1 MSSPY
6 LTIQIK
12 EWEHVTPD
20 ERGKQLEGVFL
31 PMDADVRDTVR
42 VLSRTGKLHIS
53 ELRAGLALEA
63 TSYVGRIT
71 LGNIQITIQPK
82 ITGTPL
88 LRLLRYAYGL
98 RQLESFDDA
107 EYSHEGQAFQDLLIH
122 QLVVEV
128 NELVAR
134 GLHRRYIRTDDE
146 LASPRGRIDVQKIAR
161 QGGVAQA
168 TLPCTYHPRQEDCL
182 INQVLLQGL
191 HLASTLT
198 NESTLR
204 IRLDRL
210 AHVFQESV
218 SSIKL
223 DHTILKQLHREMDRL
238 NNAYLPAITIIE
250 LLLEAEG
257 ISLDESLP
265 QIPLPG
271 FLFDMNLFF
280 QEVLSRFLKENL
292 QEYSVQDQYK
302 IRGMMAYDP
311 AHNPNRRKAPE
322 PRPDYI
328 ILQQAKVVSI
338 LDAKYRDLWEHSLP
352 PHMLYQLAIY
362 ALSQSGKL
370 DAAILYPT
378 VQHDAKEARI
388 VIRDPLRQ
396 STLAHVVLRPVNL
409 LHLDKVIS
417 RAENANTR
425 SERTALAQWLAF
437 GKDKHCSLLLS
448 LNFENH

>member
-1 MSSPY
+1 MSTPH
-6 LTIQIK
+6 LTVQLK
-12 EWEHVTPD
+12 EWEHITPGD
-20 ERGKQLEGVFL
+20 RGKQLEGVFL
-31 PMDADVRDTVR
+31 PVDAAVRDTVR
-42 VLSRTGKLHIS
+42 VLSTSDKLHIS

-107 EYSHEGQAFQDLLIH
+107 EYSHEGQAFQELLIH
-122 QLVVEV
+122 QFVVEV

-134 GLHRRYIRTDDE
+134 GLHRRYIRTDHE

-161 QGGVAQA
+161 QGGMIQA

-191 HLASTLT
+191 QLAATLT
-198 NESTLR
+198 NESALR
-204 IRLDRL
+204 IKLDRL
-210 AHVFQESV
+210 AHMFQESV
-218 SSIKL
+218 SSVRL
-223 DHTILKQLHREMDRL
+223 DHNTLKQLHREMDRL
-238 NNAYLPAITIIE
+238 NNAYVPAVTIIE

-265 QIPLPG
+265 QMPLPG

-280 QEVLSRFLKENL
+280 QELLSRFLKENL
-292 QEYSVQDQYK
+292 QGYTVQDQYK

-311 AHNPNRRKAPE
+311 DHNPNKRKAPE

-328 ILQQAKVVSI
+328 ILQQSKVVGI
-338 LDAKYRDLWEHSLP
+338 LDAKYRDLWERTLP
-352 PHMLYQLAIY
+352 SHMLYQLAIY
-362 ALSQSGKL
+362 ALSQSGRV

-378 VQHDAKEARI
+378 VQAGAKEARI
-388 VIRDPLRQ
+388 VLRDPLHQ

-409 LHLDKVIS
+409 LELDNIIS
-417 RAENANTR
+417 SADNVSTGRV
-425 SERTALAQWLAF
+425 RTALAQRLAF
-437 GKDKHCSLLLS
+437 G
-448 LNFENH
+448 EV

>member
-1 MSSPY
+1 MSTSR
-6 LTIQIK
+6 LTIQLK
-12 EWEHVTPD
+12 EWEHITPG
-20 ERGKQLEGVFL
+20 ERGKKLEGVFL
-31 PMDADVRDTVR
+31 PMNAEVKDTVR
-42 VLSRTGKLHIS
+42 ALSASDKLHIS
-53 ELRAGLALEA
+53 ELREGLALKA

-122 QLVVEV
+122 QLVVEI

-134 GLHRRYIRTDDE
+134 GLHRRYIRTDHE

-161 QGGVAQA
+161 QGGMTQA

-198 NESTLR
+198 NESTLH

-218 SSIKL
+218 SSIRL
-223 DHTILKQLHREMDRL
+223 DHNALKQLHREMDRL

-257 ISLDESLP
+257 ISLDENLP
-265 QIPLPG
+265 QMPLPG

-280 QEVLSRFLKENL
+280 QELLSRFLKENL
-292 QEYSVQDQYK
+292 QEYTVQDQYK

-322 PRPDYI
+322 PRPDYM
-328 ILQQAKVVSI
+328 ILQQSEVVGI
-338 LDAKYRDLWEHSLP
+338 LDAKYRDLWEHALP
-352 PHMLYQLAIY
+352 AHMLYQLAIY
-362 ALSQSGKL
+362 ALSQSGKV
-370 DAAILYPT
+370 DAVILYPT
-378 VQHDAKEARI
+378 VQADAKEARI
-388 VIRDPLRQ
+388 VLRDPLRQ

-409 LHLDKVIS
+409 LQLDEVIS
-417 RAENANTR
+417 RAENASTR
-425 SERTALAQWLAF
+425 RECIALARWLAF
-437 GKDKHCSLLLS
+437 GG
-448 LNFENH
+448 F

>member
-1 MSSPY
+1 MSTSH
-6 LTIQIK
+6 LKIQLK
-12 EWEHVTPD
+12 EWEHITPN
-20 ERGKQLEGVFL
+20 ERGKHLAGVFL
-31 PMDADVRDTVR
+31 PMDAAVRDTVR
-42 VLSRTGKLHIS
+42 ALSKSDKLHIS

-82 ITGTPL
+82 IMGTPL

-107 EYSHEGQAFQDLLIH
+107 EYSHEGQAFQELLIH

-161 QGGVAQA
+161 QGGMIQA

-191 HLASTLT
+191 RLAASLT
-198 NESTLR
+198 SESALR
-204 IRLDRL
+204 IRLARL

-218 SSIKL
+218 SSVKL
-223 DHTILKQLHREMDRL
+223 DRNTLEQLYREMDRL

-250 LLLEAEG
+250 LLLKSEG

-265 QIPLPG
+265 QMSLPG

-280 QEVLSRFLKENL
+280 QELLSRFLKEHL
-292 QEYSVQDQYK
+292 QGYTVQDQYK

-311 AHNPNRRKAPE
+311 DHNPNKRKAPE

-328 ILQQAKVVSI
+328 ILHQSKVVGI
-338 LDAKYRDLWEHSLP
+338 LDAKYRDLWERTLP
-352 PHMLYQLAIY
+352 SHMLYQLAIY
-362 ALSQSGKL
+362 ALSQSGRV

-378 VQHDAKEARI
+378 IEADAKEARI

-409 LHLDKVIS
+409 LELDNIIS
-417 RAENANTR
+417 SADNINTR
-425 SERTALAQWLAF
+425 RARTALAQWLAF
-437 GKDKHCSLLLS
+437 G
-448 LNFENH
+448 EV